1 MKYYL
6 YMKIDIFCK
15 NIELDAPLKQFVEE
29 KVGDLE
35 KYIGHGPA
43 EARVEI
49 GKPSLHHRS
58 GPFFRA
64 EINLKVGGQF
74 LRGEEQH
81 EDLRAAIVRARDEV
95 KIQIAKMKEK
105 NSR

>member
-1 MKYYL
+1 MSIFKGRMKYYL

-43 EARVEI
+43 EARVEA
-49 GKPSLHHRS
+49 GHSFAPK
-58 GPFFRA
+58 
-64 EINLKVGGQF
+64 
-74 LRGEEQH
+74 
-81 EDLRAAIVRARDEV
+81 
-95 KIQIAKMKEK
+95 
-105 NSR
+105 